1 MIDREKRSKTP
12 NEVKAVKNIKN
23 AQSFLNITPMQN
35 NVPPSHK
42 LQDQSY

>member
-12 NEVKAVKNIKN
+12 NEVKPVKNIKN